1 MPHLHTILVACATL
15 GALTA
20 AEPAAF
26 LAPGP
31 AGGQLRSG
39 AVRELAAGK
48 LLVAARGL
56 PDPNFSQTV
65 ILLAQHS
72 AEGSMGLVI
81 NHRTDVPVARLFP
94 NLKQAQGQTSAL
106 YVGGPVS
113 QDGVLALL
121 RSTSPAPDSRRV
133 LEDVYMVATAK
144 AIEEPIM
151 AGIDQSRFRV
161 YLGYAGWGAGQLERE
176 TVHGSWHVFRADGAV
191 IFDPQPETVWQ
202 RQIRRTEERMA
213 RLRLPA
219 SARQAFQLPA
229 SAWQAQSGLSLP

>member
-26 LAPGP
+26 LTPGP

-39 AVRELAAGK
+39 AVRELAPGK

-65 ILLAQHS
+65 VLLAQHS

-94 NLKQAQGQTSAL
+94 NLQQAQGQTFAL

-144 AIEEPIM
+144 AIEEPIV

-161 YLGYAGWGAGQLERE
+161 YLGYAGWGAGQLEQE

-191 IFDPQPETVWQ
+191 IFDPQPETVWE

-213 RLRLPA
+213 T
-219 SARQAFQLPA
+219 
-229 SAWQAQSGLSLP
+229 LSLP